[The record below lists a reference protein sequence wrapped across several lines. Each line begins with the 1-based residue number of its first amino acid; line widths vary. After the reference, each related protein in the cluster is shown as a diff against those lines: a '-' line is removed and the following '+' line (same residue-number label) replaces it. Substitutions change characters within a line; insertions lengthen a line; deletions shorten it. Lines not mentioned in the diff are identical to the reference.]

1 MTRGDRLLL
10 LLPLA
15 LTAVGVVMVYS
26 SSSIIGITRFDDPNY
41 YLTKQLLRALLGVV
55 VMLLVSRIRLE
66 KLEAF
71 APMLL
76 GIAAAMLLAVVVVGR
91 VSHGATRWLSVGFLS
106 IQPTD
111 LARLAMVLFL
121 ARWLTRRPPDGLGFV
136 RGVLPP
142 LAALGVVAGLILLQ
156 PNLSST
162 ALLCVTGMAMLF
174 LGGARVRHLLIPIG
188 AGALVAVLA
197 LATHPYM
204 MRRVETFIG
213 FLFGGQLDGR
223 GAGWQLDQSLIAI
236 GSGGWFGRGIGAG
249 LQKYL
254 FLPEAHTDFIY
265 SIMAEETGFI
275 GTTVLLALLAG
286 LAWRGLRAAARAED
300 RFAYLLAGGLS
311 LQLALYAI
319 ANLSVATGLAPTTGL
334 PLPYVSYGGSALL
347 ANMAAAGLLY
357 RVSAGNETREA
368 LTRQRW
374 SREVTA

>member
-1 MTRGDRLLL
+1 MTRGDRLLM

-26 SSSIIGITRFDDPNY
+26 SSSIIGITRYDDPNY
-41 YLTKQLLRALLGVV
+41 YLGKQLLRALLGFG
-55 VMLLVSRIRLE
+55 VMLLASRIDLARLE
-66 KLEAF
+66 KA
-71 APMLL
+71 APVLL
-76 GIAAAMLLAVVVVGR
+76 GGAAALLVAVIIVGR
-91 VSHGATRWLSVGFLS
+91 VSHGAARWLSVGFLS
-106 IQPTD
+106 LQPTD
-111 LARLAMVLFL
+111 IARLAMVVFL
-121 ARWLTRRPPDGLGFV
+121 AWWLTRRPPEGLGFV

-142 LAALGVVAGLILLQ
+142 LGFLGGVAGLILLQ

-162 ALLCVTGMAMLF
+162 GLLVATGMAMLF
-174 LGGARVRHLLIPIG
+174 LGGTRVRHLLLPVG
-188 AGALVAVLA
+188 AGAGVAVLA

-204 MRRVETFIG
+204 MTRIETYIR
-213 FLFGGQLDGR
+213 FLFGGELDGR
-223 GAGWQLDQSLIAI
+223 GSGWQLDQSLIAI

-275 GTTVLLALLAG
+275 GSTVLLFLLAA
-286 LAWRGLRAAARAED
+286 LVWRGLRATMRAED
-300 RFAYLLAGGLS
+300 RFAYLLAGGLTI
-311 LQLALYAI
+311 QLALYAI

-374 SREVTA
+374 SREVAA